1 MSKKTMSKLVGLILA
16 ATMVLPL
23 FAGCA
28 GTQKPA
34 DTKPAETT
42 PAETKPSESTTP
54 APEKKKVLG
63 AVMIDMVNQF
73 FVDMVEA
80 GNVAAKDYNVDVIW
94 KSADGSLDKQ
104 IALMENFIEQKVDC
118 ILVNPI
124 DNDGLKP
131 VIEKAAQ
138 AGIPTVTMAGIVNH
152 PNNYN
157 TLYNDYED
165 TKVIARILA
174 NLVGKK
180 GKVALLYGNKGN
192 VVSDLRQAGFMDG
205 MKEFPEIQVIE
216 QPANWDP
223 ATGLK
228 VAQDII
234 AANKDLVGMHSVSD
248 AVTLAAYQAVKAAK
262 KEDQI
267 IVTSYDGN
275 KEACEAVKNGDFALT
290 LLTGSKRVGYWN
302 VKVGAALAN
311 GERPQVKDNT
321 LYLSSYFIM
330 NDDLK
335 AKVKEWGLDTGISI
349 LTPDEGIRMADAYQ
363 EDLGPKK

>member
-1 MSKKTMSKLVGLILA
+1 MSKKTMSKFVGLMLA
-16 ATMVLPL
+16 ATMVLSM
-23 FAGCA
+23 FAGCSN
-28 GTQKPA
+28 TQK
-34 DTKPAETT
+34 
-42 PAETKPSESTTP
+42 PAETKPAENKTAAP
-54 APEKKKVLG
+54 AKKKVLG
-63 AVMIDMVNQF
+63 VVMIDMVNQF

-94 KSADGSLDKQ
+94 KSSDGNLDKQ
-104 IALMENFIEQKVDC
+104 IALVENFIEQKVDC

-131 VIEKAAQ
+131 AIEKAAK
-138 AGIPTVTMAGIVNH
+138 AGIPTVTMAGIINA

-165 TKVIARILA
+165 TKVISKILA

-205 MKEFPEIQVIE
+205 IKEFTDIKVIE
-216 QPANWDP
+216 QPSNWDP
-223 ATGLK
+223 ATGMK
-228 VAQDII
+228 ATQDII
-234 AANKDLVGMHSVSD
+234 AANKDLVGLHSVSD
-248 AVTLAAYQAVKAAK
+248 AVTLAAYQAVKTSK
-262 KEDQI
+262 KESQI
-267 IVTSYDGN
+267 TVTSYDGN
-275 KEACEAVKNGDFALT
+275 KEACEKVKSGDFKLT

-302 VKVGAALAN
+302 IKVGASLAN
-311 GERPQVKDNT
+311 GERPKVKDNT

-335 AKVKEWGLDTGISI
+335 SKVKEWGLDKGISI
-349 LTPDEGIRMADAYQ
+349 ITPDEGIKMAEAYR